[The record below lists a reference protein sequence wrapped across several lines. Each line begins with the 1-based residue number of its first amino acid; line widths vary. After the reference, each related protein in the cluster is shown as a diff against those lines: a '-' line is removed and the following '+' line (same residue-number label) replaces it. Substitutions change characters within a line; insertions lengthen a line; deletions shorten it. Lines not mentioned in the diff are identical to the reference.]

1 MEKIRIN
8 NKNKNEQVLEL
19 FKSKQLVQYP
29 SDQEIL
35 KQYQLLNLNELCII

>member
-1 MEKIRIN
+1 MHSINKIINIIMDKVRIN

-29 SDQEIL
+29 SDQDI
-35 KQYQLLNLNELCII
+35 